1 MHAMGYFRI
10 TRPVNAIV
18 AGLATILG
26 YLIAGHFPG
35 PELLPL
41 ILTVILVT
49 AAGNTINDYY
59 DAAIDRVNRPDRP
72 IPRGEV
78 SMHGAYIIACALFAL
93 GIFATI
99 AANLLCTVIALFNSL
114 LLIGYAAKLKRIP
127 LAGNLAVAYL
137 SGSIFL
143 FGGALAGIS
152 GIIANLPL
160 AVITMLSML
169 AREILKAAE
178 DLKGDAVGGARTLP
192 MVTGVRSS
200 VYIAIAA
207 IAGACGLALTPIVKG
222 WGITY
227 LALMVPTT
235 LFLLVAVLRAR
246 DCATPECVRLSGST
260 RLLKLGMFLALAVLI
275 AAALYPS

>member
-1 MHAMGYFRI
+1 MQPMGYLRI

-26 YLIAGHFPG
+26 YLVAGHFPG

-59 DAAIDRVNRPDRP
+59 DAVIDKVNRPDRP
-72 IPRGEV
+72 LPRGEV
-78 SMHGAYIIACALFAL
+78 SMNGAYVIACVLFAL
-93 GIFATI
+93 GILATI
-99 AANLLCTVIALFNSL
+99 AANRLCTAIALFNSL
-114 LLIGYAAKLKRIP
+114 LLIGYAARLKRMP
-127 LAGNLAVAYL
+127 LAGNITVAYL

-143 FGGALAGIS
+143 FGGSLAGIP
-152 GIIANLPL
+152 GLTANLPL
-160 AVITMLSML
+160 AIITMLSML
-169 AREILKAAE
+169 AREILKAVE
-178 DLKGDAVGGARTLP
+178 DLRGDTVGGAHTLP

-207 IAGACGLALTPIVKG
+207 TVAACGLALSPLVQG
-222 WGITY
+222 WGVIY
-227 LALMVPTT
+227 LALMVPTI

-246 DCATPECVRLSGST
+246 HCSSPECVRLSGAT

>member
-1 MHAMGYFRI
+1 MPTTGYIRI
-10 TRPVNAIV
+10 TRPVNALV

-35 PELLPL
+35 LEILPL

-59 DAAIDRVNRPDRP
+59 DAAIDRVNRPERP

-78 SMHGAYIIACALFAL
+78 SPTGAYIIACALFAL
-93 GIFATI
+93 GILATI
-99 AANLLCTVIALFNSL
+99 PANLLCTAIALFNSL
-114 LLIGYAAKLKRIP
+114 LLIGYAAVLKRIP

-143 FGGALAGIS
+143 FGGALAGIT
-152 GIIANLPL
+152 GLAANLPL

-192 MVTGVRSS
+192 MVTGVRTS

-207 IAGACGLALTPIVKG
+207 AMAACGLALSPLVQG

-227 LALMVPTT
+227 LALMVPTI
-235 LFLLVAVLRAR
+235 LFILIAVLRAR
-246 DCATPECVRLSGST
+246 GCTSPECVRISGAT
-260 RLLKLGMFLALAVLI
+260 RWLKLGMFLALAVLI